1 MTLDNT
7 GQEDRNMGFGS
18 LQGAEAAS
26 QGRSEI
32 IFWGEEKHFGHSSEM
47 TVFSKLMVYRQRYI
61 DSIVEI
67 EDGRQE
73 ELNRQKKEWEQ
84 VIAAFRSER
93 ESTEQKRL
101 QNMNAQIEVFSSQKK
116 EQKELFNRDK
126 RDFEDQIDEIKK
138 KLDVLGKLDRYKGS
152 DAAQLL
158 KAKKCFLD
166 AISELEKEKQ
176 HRNSGYDGSRAELMS
191 TYEQN
196 MSRIESEAQT
206 ELDEIDSRKRSYTEQ
221 YDEACRQIDRKYA
234 ARVEALNQEYDRLFS
249 ENFDERQIN
258 RYLESARG
266 YMLSAEQFVCPQ
278 EMADCIHL
286 GNLFVHMERTAE
298 TARGFDRLIYTHA
311 RGIGK
316 EAAGGM
322 TLALPYLQSF
332 REGVSAVIRHNGSD
346 QVRDLLKD
354 MVLKTLMSY
363 PAGKVVATMID
374 PKGLGGSFAGLG
386 RLGGDKNAWLRD
398 TKIWSE
404 EKEIEAA
411 MNRFRETAENWIQ
424 IYGQDKDALM
434 QKEQLKI
441 LAIMDFPQH
450 FTERAL
456 DSLWAVI
463 RNCRI
468 TGTIIYIISER
479 GEFERLMQEMSDNRD
494 DFRKCLILD
503 QVEDKNDFIVNQYS
517 RYHISLQGFGPI
529 RKYANTIINTLTKEA
544 ESYQPPVIPFSA
556 LYKKDMLDSNHWFTE
571 DPRSF
576 SVPIGYH
583 SFNAPLSLTFGAVN
597 DTRQNVLIE
606 GMPRSGKTNLLHNI
620 ILGGLLN
627 YSPQY
632 LQFYLIDFK
641 DGVEFREYAD
651 YLLPGIRVVAVDAQR
666 EFALSILED
675 LVEEMTR
682 RNNEFGR
689 ISANDIESYN
699 QRVSSADIMPRL
711 ILIFDEVTA
720 LFGKEDAVSKA
731 CLEHLLRIQTKGGN
745 VGIHTILATQ
755 DYDQCKGID
764 LEHDFSLAKLRIVT
778 FGREDTTCSI
788 LKSTDGMAIGRI
800 GSALFN
806 DNGGEA
812 ANNRYLRVAT
822 SKQEVLPEREPCRQ
836 DYLSSLDAYFQK
848 VSDLYQDYDTRV
860 WTQNLEKNPNL
871 YFNRILRK
879 FQAGMPLSEL
889 SLSHGPEPGMLLGN
903 GIRSNF
909 HIISLQRRS
918 REHLLMLAPGE
929 GNNGKMAES
938 VLICMLLSLVCE
950 TSIRGLSGT
959 RIYILD
965 GAVKRGA
972 YHKDTKKLS
981 LSDLSG
987 LFEGID
993 YFRGRDEGFSEL
1005 LRDLVSE
1012 MQARLAGGGSHAPI
1026 YLFLN
1031 RIDDMEVHFRDERT
1045 EEGSR
1050 AFLHSLLAHGAEA
1063 GIHVIVTG
1071 EYYEVTVSR
1080 ILENRINDYFNKRI
1094 AIHLTDS
1101 EQQYDLVYKREI
1113 SEQPNDRV
1121 AVIYDRISEEA
1132 EVDAFSV
1139 YDIPDYAWVEEI
1151 ASVIEP
1157 QDEEEGW

>member
-1 MTLDNT
+1 MIKDNYP
-7 GQEDRNMGFGS
+7 
-18 LQGAEAAS
+18 QG
-26 QGRSEI
+26 GRDGVTAGGMDPVSKEKGEI
-32 IFWGEEKHFGHSSEM
+32 IFWGEEKHFGHSNEM
-47 TVFSKLMVYRQRYI
+47 TVFSKLLVYRQRYI

-73 ELNRQKKEWEQ
+73 ELNRQKKEWEME
-84 VIAAFRSER
+84 IAAFRSER
-93 ESTEQKRL
+93 DQTEQKRL
-101 QNMNAQIEVFSSQKK
+101 QDMNAQIEIFSNKKK
-116 EQKELFNRDK
+116 EQKESFNREK
-126 RDFEDQIDEIKK
+126 RDFDDQIDEIRK
-138 KLDVLGKLDRYKGS
+138 KLDVLGKLDRYQGN
-152 DAAQLL
+152 DAPLLL

-166 AISELEKEKQ
+166 AISEMEKEKE
-176 HRNSGYDGSRAELMS
+176 RRDTGYDGSRVELMS
-191 TYEQN
+191 SYEQN
-196 MSRIESEAQT
+196 MSRIEAEAQS
-206 ELDEIDSRKRSYTEQ
+206 ELDGIDSRKRAYTEQ
-221 YDEACRQIDRKYA
+221 YDAACRQIDQKYA
-234 ARVEALNQEYDRLFS
+234 ARVEELNREYDRLFA

-258 RYLESARG
+258 RYLEAAKSN
-266 YMLSAEQFVCPQ
+266 MMQAEHYVCPQ
-278 EMADCIHL
+278 KMADYLHL

-298 TARGFDRLIYTHA
+298 TARGFDRLIGAHA
-311 RGIGK
+311 KGLGV
-316 EAAGGM
+316 EAAGGT

-386 RLGGDKNAWLRD
+386 RLGGDKNAWMRD

-411 MNRFRETAENWIQ
+411 MSRFRETAENWIQ

-463 RNCRI
+463 RNCRT
-468 TGTIIYIISER
+468 TGTIIFIISER
-479 GEFERLMQEMSDNRD
+479 GEFERLMLEAPDNRE
-494 DFRKCLILD
+494 DFRKCVMLD
-503 QVEDKNDFIVNQYS
+503 QIEDRNDFIVNQYS
-517 RYHISLQGFGPI
+517 RYHISLQGFGSV

-556 LYKKDMLDSNHWFTE
+556 LYKKDMLDSNYWFTE
-571 DPRSF
+571 NPRSF

-583 SFNAPLSLTFGAVN
+583 SFNAPMSLTFGAVN

-620 ILGGLLN
+620 ILGGLLG

-651 YLLPGIRVVAVDAQR
+651 YLLPGIRVIAVDAQR

-675 LVEEMTR
+675 LAEEMTR

-689 ISANDIESYN
+689 LSANDIESYN
-699 QRVSSADIMPRL
+699 QRVDSADIMPRL
-711 ILIFDEVTA
+711 VLIFDEVTA
-720 LFGKEDAVSKA
+720 LFGREDSVSKA

-764 LEHDFSLAKLRIVT
+764 LERDFSLAKLRIVT
-778 FGREDTTCSI
+778 FGREDATCSI

-822 SKQEVLPEREPCRQ
+822 SKLEVLPDGEPCRQ
-836 DYLSSLDAYFQK
+836 DYLASLDAYFQK

-871 YFNRILRK
+871 YFNRIVRMSGT
-879 FQAGMPLSEL
+879 GMPLSEL
-889 SLSHGPEPGMLLGN
+889 TLTRGRELGMLMGN
-903 GIRSNF
+903 GIRNNF
-909 HIISLQRRS
+909 HVISLQHRS

-938 VLICMLLSLVCE
+938 VLICMLLSLACE
-950 TSIRGLSGT
+950 AALKGLNDT

-965 GAVKRGA
+965 GSVKRGA
-972 YHKDTKKLS
+972 AHRDRKKLVI
-981 LSDLSG
+981 SDLSG

-993 YFRGRDEGFSEL
+993 YFRGRDEGFEEL
-1005 LRDLVSE
+1005 LLDLASE
-1012 MQARLAGGGSHAPI
+1012 MERRLEEGWNAPV
-1026 YLFLN
+1026 YLLLN
-1031 RIDDMEVHFRDERT
+1031 RIDDMEVHFRDTGAED
-1045 EEGSR
+1045 GCR
-1050 AFLHSLLAHGAEA
+1050 ACLHRLLAHGAEA

-1071 EYYEVTVSR
+1071 EYYDVVVSR
-1080 ILENRINDYFNKRI
+1080 ILEDRINEYFNKRI
-1094 AIHLTDS
+1094 AIHLSDS
-1101 EQQYDLVYKREI
+1101 EQQYNLVYKREV
-1113 SEQPNDRV
+1113 SEQPDDRI

-1151 ASVIEP
+1151 ASVIAP
-1157 QDEEEGW
+1157 QEEEEGW